1 MELLNATLVTEK
13 LREQVVAAMLAS
25 KGVDDEEDEDTV
37 DLTPEQIPVDRADEA
52 ELCDESAVSVCD
64 RYEYVE
70 TNHFTLY

>member
-1 MELLNATLVTEK
+1 
-13 LREQVVAAMLAS
+13 MLAS